1 GGDQGIAALP
11 SGARQTRLARPAW
24 FPMIEACWNSESAW
38 SIQNEESGCLLPHG
52 KWYGEEAAYKRSGS
66 GYYREYTR
74 IGIPQS
80 KAEIERFAAEH
91 RYKIEWRGEIPE
103 EAATGRV
110 AVY

>member
-1 GGDQGIAALP
+1 MKSLVVYY
-11 SGARQTRLARPAW
+11 L
-24 FPMIEACWNSESAW
+24 E
-38 SIQNEESGCLLPHG
+38 G

-110 AVY
+110 AVH